1 MPHRLIRGLAL
12 LAAVAAARA
21 PVPLAAQAGV
31 VILARHG
38 EKAAEPA
45 GNPALSAAGEARAA
59 ALDSALAG
67 ARVDAVFVTEFT
79 RTMRTGASVAS
90 RRHLRAQVIPVRGD
104 SLAHAR
110 AVVAALRARPRGD
123 AVLVVE
129 HSNTIPAIIAALGG
143 PALPELC
150 RNEYATLF
158 VLVLERGRPPR
169 LIRSTFGTPD
179 PADAGCGPASMMR

>member
-1 MPHRLIRGLAL
+1 MSHRLIGALAV
-12 LAAVAAARA
+12 LAGIIAAAPGA
-21 PVPLAAQAGV
+21 PLAAQAGI

-38 EKAAEPA
+38 EKAAGPA

-67 ARVDAVFVTEFT
+67 TRVTAVFVTEFT
-79 RTMRTGASVAS
+79 RTMRTGLPVAV

-150 RNEYATLF
+150 RNEYASLF

-169 LIRSTFGTPD
+169 LIRSRFGAPD
-179 PADAGCGPASMMR
+179 PLDAGCGPESPMR